1 MASGKLQSEET
12 TGNPSLIHVF
22 VVNISLQVKIKAELA
37 LLLIKLFLGKPNH
50 VATHPDYVP
59 SKFPD
64 IYRKVKVKDHENL
77 SRMNR
82 RINRVTKTTQQADVG
97 VSKQLNKQLL
107 LERRAKFQEE
117 RQRKRLEK
125 EEKCKE
131 DEKKHKEEKE
141 RENLEFCKRQEYV
154 EKVIAERK
162 QQESE
167 KRKQQE
173 DTRREEIRKRNM
185 EKRIIKK
192 KRRIGT

>member
-1 MASGKLQSEET
+1 MASGKLQSGET
-12 TGNPSLIHVF
+12 TGNTSLIHVF
-22 VVNISLQVKIKAELA
+22 MVNISLQVKIKAELA
-37 LLLIKLFLGKPNH
+37 LLLINLFLRKPNH
-50 VATHPDYVP
+50 VATHPDYVS
-59 SKFPD
+59 SKFLD
-64 IYRKVKVKDHENL
+64 IYRKVKVKDQEKM

-82 RINRVTKTTQQADVG
+82 HINRVTKATQQANVG

-107 LERRAKFQEE
+107 LERRAEE

-141 RENLEFCKRQEYV
+141 KENLEFCKRQEYV

-173 DTRREEIRKRNM
+173 ETQREEEIRER
-185 EKRIIKK
+185 EKVKK
-192 KRRIGT
+192 KEKN

>member
-1 MASGKLQSEET
+1 M
-12 TGNPSLIHVF
+12 
-22 VVNISLQVKIKAELA
+22 
-37 LLLIKLFLGKPNH
+37 
-50 VATHPDYVP
+50 
-59 SKFPD
+59 
-64 IYRKVKVKDHENL
+64 KVKDHENL

-173 DTRREEIRKRNM
+173 ETRREEEIRKKEEEIRKR
-185 EKRIIKK
+185 EEEV
-192 KRRIGT
+192 